1 VTHPSFAALGL
12 PERLCTTLDAVGHH
26 TPTPVQVEAV
36 PSLLA
41 GRDLLGIAQTG
52 TGKTA
57 AFLLPILA
65 ARLAAGDRPGRGGAR
80 ALVVTPTREL
90 ASQVAAAFD
99 LYARGTRLA
108 RGVVVGGVPQGPQ
121 VKALARGVDVL
132 VATPGRLLDLVDQGR
147 VDLAQVDTL
156 VLDEADRML
165 DLGFRQPI
173 RRIAGLVA
181 PGRRTA
187 MFSATMAPA
196 IETLARELLADPVR
210 VEVKAATVAVERIA
224 QRVHFVEQPAK
235 RDFVLD
241 LLADPEL
248 SRVILFTRTKH
259 GAERLAKHL
268 SRAEVAA
275 DAIHGDKTQKARDR
289 ALAGFRGGVTRVLV
303 ATDVAARGIDVPD
316 VSHVVNFDLPQ
327 DAETYVHRI
336 GRTARAGRDGV
347 AVSFCAPEER
357 PRLRDIER
365 LTGLDLG
372 AGAPPRAGRK
382 PADRTKRRPRRDRR
396 AA

>member
-1 VTHPSFAALGL
+1 VIPSSFAALGL
-12 PERLCTTLDAVGHH
+12 PECLCRALDVAGHH

-36 PSLLA
+36 PPLLA
-41 GRDLLGIAQTG
+41 GRDLMGIAQTG

-65 ARLAAGDRPGRGGAR
+65 ARLAAGQRPAPGAAR

-90 ASQVAAAFD
+90 AAQVAAAFD
-99 LYARGTRLA
+99 VYARDTGLSRA
-108 RGVVVGGVPQGPQ
+108 VVVGGVPQGPQ
-121 VKALARGVDVL
+121 VKRLARGVDVL
-132 VATPGRLLDLVDQGR
+132 VATPGRLLDLVAQHR
-147 VDLAQVDTL
+147 CNLAHVDTL

-165 DLGFRQPI
+165 DLGFREPI
-173 RRIAGLVA
+173 RRIAALVP

-196 IETLARELLADPVR
+196 IETLARELLTAPAR

-224 QRVHFVEQPAK
+224 QRVHFLAQPAK
-235 RDFVLD
+235 REFVLD
-241 LLADPEL
+241 LLADPDL

-259 GAERLAKHL
+259 GAERLAQHL
-268 SRAEVAA
+268 SRADVAA

-289 ALAGFRGGVTRVLV
+289 ALAGFRRGQTRVLV
-303 ATDVAARGIDVPD
+303 ATDVAARGIDVPE
-316 VSHVVNFDLPQ
+316 VSHVINFDLPQ

-336 GRTARAGRDGV
+336 GRTGRAGRDGV
-347 AVSFCAPEER
+347 AVSFCAPDER
-357 PRLRDIER
+357 ERLREIER
-365 LTGLDLG
+365 LTGVDLG
-372 AGAPPRAGRK
+372 AGPARRESRK
-382 PADRTKRRPRRDRR
+382 PANRNRRRPRRDRP

>member
-12 PERLCTTLDAVGHH
+12 PERLCATLDAAGHH
-26 TPTPVQVEAV
+26 TPTPVQAEAV
-36 PSLLA
+36 PPLLA

-57 AFLLPILA
+57 AFLLPVLA
-65 ARLAAGDRPGRGGAR
+65 DRLAAGDRPAKGGAR
-80 ALVVTPTREL
+80 ALVLTPTREL
-90 ASQVAAAFD
+90 AAQVATAFD
-99 LYARGTRLA
+99 LYAEGTRLSRA
-108 RGVVVGGVPQGPQ
+108 VVVGGVPQGPQ
-121 VKALARGVDVL
+121 VKRLARGIDVL

-147 VDLAQVDTL
+147 CDLAQVATL

-165 DLGFRQPI
+165 DLGFREPI

-196 IETLARELLADPVR
+196 IETLARELLAAPVR
-210 VEVKAATVAVERIA
+210 VEVKAEAVAVERIA
-224 QRVHFVEQPAK
+224 QRVHFLDQPAK
-235 RDFVLD
+235 REFVLELLSDPD
-241 LLADPEL
+241 LA
-248 SRVILFTRTKH
+248 RVILFTRTKH
-259 GAERLAKHL
+259 GAERLAQHL
-268 SRAEVAA
+268 SRADVAA

-289 ALAGFRGGVTRVLV
+289 ALAGFRRGHTRVLV
-303 ATDVAARGIDVPD
+303 ATDVAARGIDVPE
-316 VSHVVNFDLPQ
+316 VTHVINFDLPQ

-336 GRTARAGRDGV
+336 GRTGRAGRAGV
-347 AVSFCAPEER
+347 AVSFCAPDER
-357 PRLRDIER
+357 GRLRDIER

-372 AGAPPRAGRK
+372 AGPLRREARK
-382 PADRTKRRPRRDRR
+382 PAARPRRRPRRDRR

>member
-1 VTHPSFAALGL
+1 MTNVSFADLGL
-12 PERLCTTLDAVGHH
+12 PERLCTTLDAAGHH

-36 PSLLA
+36 PPLLA
-41 GRDLLGIAQTG
+41 GRDLMGIAQTG

-65 ARLAAGDRPGRGGAR
+65 ERLAAGDRPARGGAR
-80 ALVVTPTREL
+80 VLILTPTREL
-90 ASQVAAAFD
+90 AAQVATAFD
-99 LYARGTRLA
+99 LYAQGTRLS
-108 RGVVVGGVPQGPQ
+108 RGVVVGGVPQRPQ
-121 VKALARGVDVL
+121 VQRLARGVDVL

-147 VDLAQVDTL
+147 CDLSLVETL

-165 DLGFRQPI
+165 DLGFREPI

-196 IETLARELLADPVR
+196 IETLARELLTAPER
-210 VEVKAATVAVERIA
+210 VEVKAETVAVERIA
-224 QRVHFVEQPAK
+224 QHVHFLAQPAK
-235 RDFVLD
+235 RDFVVD
-241 LLADPEL
+241 LLGDPEL

-259 GAERLAKHL
+259 GAERLAEHL
-268 SRAEVAA
+268 TRADVAA

-289 ALAGFRGGVTRVLV
+289 ALAGFRRGRTRVLV
-303 ATDVAARGIDVPD
+303 ATDVAARGIDVPE
-316 VSHVVNFDLPQ
+316 VSHVINFDLPQ

-336 GRTARAGRDGV
+336 GRTGRAGREGT
-347 AVSFCAPEER
+347 AVSFCAPDER
-357 PRLRDIER
+357 DRLRDIER

-372 AGAPPRAGRK
+372 AGPVRREGRK
-382 PADRTKRRPRRDRR
+382 PANRNGRRPRRDRR

>member
-1 VTHPSFAALGL
+1 LTHTFATLGL
-12 PERLCTTLDAVGHH
+12 PERLCAALDAAGHH
-26 TPTPVQVEAV
+26 TPTPVQVQAV
-36 PSLLA
+36 PPLLA
-41 GRDLLGIAQTG
+41 GRDVLGIAQTG

-65 ARLAAGDRPGRGGAR
+65 ARLAAGDRPARYGAR
-80 ALVVTPTREL
+80 ALILTPTREL
-90 ASQVAAAFD
+90 AAQVATAFD
-99 LYARGTRLA
+99 LYAQGTRLS

-121 VKALARGVDVL
+121 VKRLARGIDVL

-147 VDLAQVDTL
+147 CDLSHVETL

-165 DLGFRQPI
+165 DLGFREPI

-196 IETLARELLADPVR
+196 IETLARELLTTPER
-210 VEVKAATVAVERIA
+210 VEVKAETVAVERIA
-224 QRVHFVEQPAK
+224 QHVHFLAQPAK
-235 RDFVLD
+235 RDFVVD
-241 LLADPEL
+241 LLGDPEL

-259 GAERLAKHL
+259 GAERLAEHL
-268 SRAEVAA
+268 SRADVAA

-289 ALAGFRGGVTRVLV
+289 ALAGFRRGRTRVLV
-303 ATDVAARGIDVPD
+303 ATDVAARGIDVPE
-316 VSHVVNFDLPQ
+316 VSHVINFDLPQ

-336 GRTARAGRDGV
+336 GRTGRAGREGT
-347 AVSFCAPEER
+347 AVSFCAPDER
-357 PRLRDIER
+357 GRLRDIER

-372 AGAPPRAGRK
+372 AGPARAPGPK
-382 PADRTKRRPRRDRR
+382 PANRNGGRRPRRDRR

>member
-1 VTHPSFAALGL
+1 MSQTSFAALGL
-12 PERLCTTLDAVGHH
+12 PERLCTTLAAAGHQV
-26 TPTPVQVEAV
+26 PTPVQVEAI

-41 GRDLLGIAQTG
+41 GRDLLAIAQTG

-57 AFLLPILA
+57 AFLLPILT
-65 ARLAAGDRPGRGGAR
+65 ARLAADDRPGRGSAR
-80 ALVVTPTREL
+80 TLIVTPTREL

-99 LYARGTRLA
+99 LYAAGTRLSRA
-108 RGVVVGGVPQGPQ
+108 VVVGGVPQGPQ
-121 VKALARGVDVL
+121 IKALARGVDVL

-147 VDLAQVDTL
+147 VTLAEVETL

-173 RRIAGLVA
+173 RRIAGLIGS
-181 PGRRTA
+181 GRRTA
-187 MFSATMAPA
+187 MVSATMAPA
-196 IETLARELLADPVR
+196 IEQLAGELLADPVR
-210 VEVKAATVAVERIA
+210 VEVKAATVAVERIV

-235 RDFVLD
+235 RELVLA
-241 LLADPEL
+241 LLADPDL

-259 GAERLAKHL
+259 GAERLAKQL
-268 SRAEVAA
+268 SRADVAA

-289 ALAGFRGGVTRVLV
+289 ALAGFRGGGTRVLV
-303 ATDVAARGIDVPD
+303 ATDVAARGIDVPEI
-316 VSHVVNFDLPQ
+316 SHVVNFDLPQ

-336 GRTARAGRDGV
+336 GRTGRAGRDGV

-357 PRLRDIER
+357 ARLRDIER

-372 AGAPPRAGRK
+372 AGPAPRAGRQPTR
-382 PADRTKRRPRRDRR
+382 PARRRPRRDRS

>member
-1 VTHPSFAALGL
+1 VTTTSFTALGL
-12 PERLCTTLDAVGHH
+12 PERLCTALAAADHH
-26 TPTPVQVEAV
+26 TPTPVQAEAI
-36 PSLLA
+36 PPLLA

-65 ARLAAGDRPGRGGAR
+65 ARLAAGDRPAPGGAR
-80 ALVVTPTREL
+80 ALIVTPTREL
-90 ASQVAAAFD
+90 AAQVAAAFD
-99 LYARGTRLA
+99 LYAKGTRLSRA
-108 RGVVVGGVPQGPQ
+108 VVVGGVPQGPQ
-121 VKALARGVDVL
+121 VKGLARGVDVL
-132 VATPGRLLDLVDQGR
+132 VATPGRLLDLVDQR
-147 VDLAQVDTL
+147 RCDLSAVETL

-165 DLGFRQPI
+165 DLGFREPI

-181 PGRRTA
+181 PDRRTA

-196 IETLARELLADPVR
+196 IEKLAGELLTAPVR
-210 VEVKAATVAVERIA
+210 VEVKAKTVAVERIA
-224 QRVHFVEQPAK
+224 QHVHFLAQPAK

-241 LLADPEL
+241 LLADPDL

-259 GAERLAKHL
+259 GAERLAEHL
-268 SRAEVAA
+268 SRADVAA

-289 ALAGFRGGVTRVLV
+289 ALAGFRRGRTRVLV
-303 ATDVAARGIDVPD
+303 ATDVAARGIDVPE
-316 VSHVVNFDLPQ
+316 VSHVINFDLPQ

-336 GRTARAGRDGV
+336 GRTGRAGRDGV
-347 AVSFCAPEER
+347 AVSFCAPDER
-357 PRLRDIER
+357 DRLRDIER

-372 AGAPPRAGRK
+372 AGPARRAGAK
-382 PADRTKRRPRRDRR
+382 PANRNRRRPRRDRP